1 MGILEAKGSPTP
13 ASSTTR
19 ARPSEE
25 EKAWCGLTALPRHRP
40 ACFCRYIPGA
50 GEAREEAAAAA
61 AMRSRWLAWR
71 APASEA
77 GLTVGSGL
85 PHLDRISETRAVS
98 LQPPVYFD
106 PPKPWLTF
114 RTPGGP

>member
-1 MGILEAKGSPTP
+1 M
-13 ASSTTR
+13 R
-19 ARPSEE
+19 ADRPPQ
-25 EKAWCGLTALPRHRP
+25 ALPRLLLPLHSWGRGG
-40 ACFCRYIPGA
+40 PGGGDGGGGGDAKQMASQA
-50 GEAREEAAAAA
+50 G
-61 AMRSRWLAWR
+61 
-71 APASEA
+71 PASEA

-85 PHLDRISETRAVS
+85 PHLDPISETRAVS